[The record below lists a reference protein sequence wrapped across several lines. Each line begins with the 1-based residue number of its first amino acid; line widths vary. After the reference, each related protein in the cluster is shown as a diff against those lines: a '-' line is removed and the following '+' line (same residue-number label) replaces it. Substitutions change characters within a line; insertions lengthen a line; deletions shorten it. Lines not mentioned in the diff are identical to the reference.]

1 MSEQEVRAGRDK
13 ERPED
18 LFDLLRSMLRMPCLS
33 AFLPKETRQHLHAA
47 RREQLLAVRSLL
59 DKTIERLEEKEK
71 PPRRAERVKIE

>member
-33 AFLPKETRQHLHAA
+33 AFLPKETRQQD
-47 RREQLLAVRSLL
+47 RKSV
-59 DKTIERLEEKEK
+59 
-71 PPRRAERVKIE
+71 V